1 MKILVSGTVL
11 LIVAFL
17 TQKALAQNDASAGKE
32 LFKSNCSP
40 CHGESGKGDGPGGQ
54 VLPVKPANLGE
65 RIATNGY
72 SDQYLFDVIGK
83 GGASVGKSNF
93 MPAWSGA
100 LNDQQIRSI
109 VAFLRT
115 LPGPGNPANGKK

>member
-1 MKILVSGTVL
+1 MKIVVSGIVL
-11 LIVAFL
+11 LIVLFL
-17 TQKALAQNDASAGKE
+17 TQNGFAQNDASAGRE

-40 CHGESGKGDGPGGQ
+40 CHGESGKGDGAGGQ
-54 VLPVKPANLGE
+54 VLPVKPANLAE
-65 RIATNGY
+65 RIAENGY

-100 LNDQQIRSI
+100 LSDQQIRAI
-109 VAFLRT
+109 VSFLRT
-115 LPGPGNPANGKK
+115 LPAPAKSAAGKK